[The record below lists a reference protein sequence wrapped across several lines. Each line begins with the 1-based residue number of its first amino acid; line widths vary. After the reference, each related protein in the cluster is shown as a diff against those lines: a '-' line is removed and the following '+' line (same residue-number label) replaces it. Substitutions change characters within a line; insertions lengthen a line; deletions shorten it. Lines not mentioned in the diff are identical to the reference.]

1 MAKIGCFVWCVYVC
15 VCACVRPGVPREV
28 LEKRKPLDIRDMRLN
43 AKYLSNSALCAIF
56 ENGPKI
62 VFL

>member
-1 MAKIGCFVWCVYVC
+1 M
-15 VCACVRPGVPREV
+15 
-28 LEKRKPLDIRDMRLN
+28 RDMRIN

-56 ENGPKI
+56 ENGPKV